1 MLPLLAVTG
10 LVFSQCIEMQ
20 FCVQTDGEEKIWK
33 SVILER
39 KALAQHSHLSYPLW
53 IIALKQCL

>member
-20 FCVQTDGEEKIWK
+20 FCVQTDGEEKI
-33 SVILER
+33 
-39 KALAQHSHLSYPLW
+39 
-53 IIALKQCL
+53 